1 MAFGNGELM
10 QVPWETVIKS
20 YRRKLGDKSFPRLE
34 DYANGLLQF
43 AGCPESMFPRA
54 QQDRFFDYSVGS
66 FFQNVILASVNE
78 LVGAEIKSY
87 R

>member
-34 DYANGLLQF
+34 DYANDFFNSLDV
-43 AGCPESMFPRA
+43 PNPMFPAPNKIVFLTTRWA
-54 QQDRFFDYSVGS
+54 
-66 FFQNVILASVNE
+66 AS
-78 LVGAEIKSY
+78 S
-87 R
+87 RT